1 MNKLWRMNLVLEMD
15 RPIDPDEHYISP
27 GGYEINGK
35 PFDFYRYEG
44 SVDKDNPC
52 ILNCCLREFD
62 GTLGDEDEE
71 IVITEKDI
79 KKGFGEFYVFTGEYN
94 DPEIN
99 VKEVKEIV
107 FEMYDAEVDE
117 ISFIAAS
124 DEILKSAN
132 DSLSK

>member
-1 MNKLWRMNLVLEMD
+1 MKRLYRMCIVLEMD
-15 RPIDPDEHYISP
+15 RPIDTDEHYVSP

-35 PFDFYRYEG
+35 PFDFCEFEG
-44 SVDKDNPC
+44 NVDKDNPC
-52 ILNCCLREFD
+52 ILDCYLREFD

-79 KKGFGEFYVFTGEYN
+79 KKGFTEFYVYTGEYD

-107 FEMYDAEVDE
+107 FAMYDAEADK
-117 ISFIAAS
+117 ISFIVAS
-124 DEILKSAN
+124 DKILKSAN
-132 DSLSK
+132 DLL

>member
-1 MNKLWRMNLVLEMD
+1 MKVLYRMSLVLEMD
-15 RPIDPDEHYISP
+15 RPINPDEHYISP

-35 PFDFYRYEG
+35 PFDFYRFEG
-44 SVDKDNPC
+44 NVDKDNPR
-52 ILNCCLREFD
+52 ILNCYLREFD

-79 KKGFGEFYVFTGEYN
+79 EKGFTEFYVYTGEYD

-107 FEMYDAEVDE
+107 FEMYDAEANEMSD
-117 ISFIAAS
+117 ITAS
-124 DEILKSAN
+124 KEILTSAN
-132 DSLSK
+132 KTL